1 MKHEISAEWLTIDKV
16 GEILREHAELSLSAD
31 ARNRIETCRNYL
43 DNKMETQKEPIY
55 GITTG
60 FGSLCNISIDATQL
74 RQLQKNLVMS
84 HSCGVGERVPDEIV
98 RLMLLL
104 KAQSLSY
111 GNSGVQLVTVQR
123 LLDFFNNDILP
134 VVYQQGS
141 LGASGD
147 LAPLANMSLP
157 LLGLGM
163 VSHKGELRP
172 AADVLAEMGWEPI
185 ELQSKE
191 GLALLNGTQFMSA
204 YGVWSLLNA
213 KRLSKLA
220 DKIAAMNAAATQTAL
235 EAVTEAGSTYDEITS
250 IPQEV
255 MDAAKEMGGTLE
267 EMYTVTFDGQPAGY
281 AVKLTASGSQG
292 LIEMVIGVDA
302 EQKITGI
309 SVVNHSE
316 TSGIGTKVCGN
327 KPNDDGVPV
336 LDQFVGMSGAGT
348 LKVGKTVTAIS
359 GATVSTKGVTKGA
372 NAALAAVAALG

>member
-1 MKHEISAEWLTIDKV
+1 MKISGKFILKVAGTLTI
-16 GEILREHAELSLSAD
+16 ISL
-31 ARNRIETCRNYL
+31 
-43 DNKMETQKEPIY
+43 
-55 GITTG
+55 
-60 FGSLCNISIDATQL
+60 
-74 RQLQKNLVMS
+74 
-84 HSCGVGERVPDEIV
+84 
-98 RLMLLL
+98 
-104 KAQSLSY
+104 
-111 GNSGVQLVTVQR
+111 
-123 LLDFFNNDILP
+123 
-134 VVYQQGS
+134 VVA
-141 LGASGD
+141 L
-147 LAPLANMSLP
+147 
-157 LLGLGM
+157 LLGL
-163 VSHKGELRP
+163 V
-172 AADVLAEMGWEPI
+172 
-185 ELQSKE
+185 
-191 GLALLNGTQFMSA
+191 NGVT
-204 YGVWSLLNA
+204 
-213 KRLSKLA
+213 A
-220 DKIAAMNAAATQTAL
+220 DKIAAMNAAATQTATRPSFFMGIPSLVAAGLL

>member
-1 MKHEISAEWLTIDKV
+1 MNISGKFILKVAGTLTI
-16 GEILREHAELSLSAD
+16 ISL
-31 ARNRIETCRNYL
+31 
-43 DNKMETQKEPIY
+43 
-55 GITTG
+55 
-60 FGSLCNISIDATQL
+60 
-74 RQLQKNLVMS
+74 
-84 HSCGVGERVPDEIV
+84 
-98 RLMLLL
+98 
-104 KAQSLSY
+104 
-111 GNSGVQLVTVQR
+111 
-123 LLDFFNNDILP
+123 
-134 VVYQQGS
+134 VVA
-141 LGASGD
+141 L
-147 LAPLANMSLP
+147 
-157 LLGLGM
+157 LLGL
-163 VSHKGELRP
+163 V
-172 AADVLAEMGWEPI
+172 
-185 ELQSKE
+185 
-191 GLALLNGTQFMSA
+191 NGVT
-204 YGVWSLLNA
+204 
-213 KRLSKLA
+213 A

-348 LKVGKTVTAIS
+348 LKVGKTVTPIS